1 MEGLSKLYNKMTR
14 ADIILV
20 AIILALSLV
29 GILFPALYS
38 PEYDDI
44 QLVVEQ
50 GGEEILR
57 QDHPHQESGVQEI
70 KFTWEGEEYTARL
83 EHDGGR
89 VRLQRLE
96 QDIVPLPIH
105 VDMGWIERPGEMIV
119 ALPVQMVVELE
130 GEAGERELDGVSGT
144 HN

>member
-1 MEGLSKLYNKMTR
+1 MRGINKLKARMTR

-20 AIILALSLV
+20 AIIVALSLV
-29 GILFPALYS
+29 GILLPVLYT
-38 PEYDDI
+38 PEYEDV

-57 QDHPHQESGVQEI
+57 QDHPYQESGIQEI
-70 KFTWEGEEYTARL
+70 KFTWESEEYTARL
-83 EHDGGR
+83 EHDGNR

-96 QDIVPLPIH
+96 RDIVPLPIH

-130 GEAGERELDGVSGT
+130 GDVGERELDGVSGT

>member
-1 MEGLSKLYNKMTR
+1 MMGLGKLFDKMTR

-20 AIILALSLV
+20 AVVFVLSLV

-38 PEYDDI
+38 PEYEDL
-44 QLVVEQ
+44 QLVIEQ

-57 QDHPHQESGVQEI
+57 QDHPYQESGIQEVT
-70 KFTWEGEEYTARL
+70 FTWEGEKYTARL

-89 VRLQRLE
+89 VRLQRL
-96 QDIVPLPIH
+96 DRDVVPLPIH

-130 GEAGERELDGVSGT
+130 GETGERELDGVSGT

>member
-1 MEGLSKLYNKMTR
+1 MKGLKRLLHRMTR
-14 ADIILV
+14 ADKALILTI
-20 AIILALSLV
+20 IILAMA
-29 GILFPALYS
+29 GIIFPVLHT
-38 PEYDDI
+38 PEYEDV

-57 QDHPHQESGVQEI
+57 QDHPSQESGVQEI
-70 KFTWEGEEYTARL
+70 PFIWEGEEYIARL

-96 QDIVPLPIH
+96 QDVVPLPIH

-130 GEAGERELDGVSGT
+130 GDVGEREFDGVSGT